1 MSNLPD
7 SIAAPPL
14 RVTSKRNHHL
24 GDFRSPV
31 LLGKWPLIGLLLVLF
46 GSGLFL
52 VLSISLQTHA
62 PIMQTDQQISN
73 SIHALALQSS
83 PLMVDIMIFG
93 FYLGEHVIIGIGFV
107 LVVYFLYKRFWPELA
122 MIVIA
127 WGGEGGI
134 WLLLAQHFNRTRP
147 HFDKSVWHLITAPG
161 YPSGH
166 SFAALMCFG
175 LLAYFLVPKI
185 PSRQLKVA
193 VIAITILLVLYV
205 GFSRIFLGDHY
216 PTDVLAGYSLGIAW
230 SALVYTSVE
239 VLAQRTHKRKAKSF
253 NPPEVVAKI

>member
-14 RVTSKRNHHL
+14 QVTSKRNHPL
-24 GDFRSPV
+24 GDFRSPG

-52 VLSISLQTHA
+52 VLTISLQTHA
-62 PIMQTDQQISN
+62 PIMQTDQQISD
-73 SIHALALQSS
+73 SIHTLALQSS
-83 PLMVDIMIFG
+83 PLIMDIMIFG
-93 FYLGEHVIIGIGFV
+93 FYLGEHVIVGIGAV
-107 LVVYFLYKRFWPELA
+107 LVVYFLYKRFWPELG
-122 MIVIA
+122 MIIIA

-147 HFDKSVWHLITAPG
+147 HFDKPIWHLITGPG

-175 LLAYFLVPKI
+175 LLAYFLVPKM
-185 PSRQLKVA
+185 PSRLLKGV
-193 VIAITILLVLYV
+193 VIVVTILVILYV

-230 SALVYTSVE
+230 SALVYTSLE
-239 VLAQRTHKRKAKSF
+239 VLAQRNQNRKAKSLSQ
-253 NPPEVVAKI
+253 PEVAKI